1 MSHMNRRNW
10 LAASGAALVA
20 GGLTASGATR
30 CVGEPPVA
38 VSARERIQQRLFPN
52 IQLIT
57 HEGKA
62 VRFYDDLIKDKI
74 VLLNMMYAKCD
85 GICMPTT
92 MNLVKVQ
99 KLLRERYG
107 ARFGR
112 EIVMYSLTLKPEQDS
127 PEALRKYAAAHGVGP
142 GWWFLTGTPEDMEQ
156 LRRKLGYVD
165 LDPQVDKTKLSHTGN
180 VRYGNE
186 ARTIWSACPG
196 LSKPAAIAEAI
207 SWVDWPQ
214 AERAAEGKGAQQ

>member
-1 MSHMNRRNW
+1 MPNMNRRNW
-10 LAASGAALVA
+10 LTASGAALVA
-20 GGLTASGATR
+20 GASLPALASTCSEGAAT
-30 CVGEPPVA
+30 V
-38 VSARERIQQRLFPN
+38 VSPRDRIQQRFFPN
-52 IQLIT
+52 LPLVT
-57 HEGKA
+57 HEGRE

-74 VLLNMMYAKCD
+74 VLLNMMYARCD

-107 ARFGR
+107 DRFGR

-127 PEALRKYAAAHGVGP
+127 PATLKQYAEAHGTGP
-142 GWWFLTGTPEDMEQ
+142 GWLFLTGKPDTMEQ

-196 LSKPAAIAEAI
+196 LSRPAAIAEAI

-214 AERAAEGKGAQQ
+214 AAPATAAKGEEQ

>member
-1 MSHMNRRNW
+1 MPSMNRRNW
-10 LAASGAALVA
+10 LRAAGASRGAGGASAPASGEGA
-20 GGLTASGATR
+20 GTR
-30 CVGEPPVA
+30 P
-38 VSARERIQQRLFPN
+38 VSAARAQIQRRFFPN
-52 IQLIT
+52 LPLVT
-57 HEGKA
+57 HEGNE
-62 VRFYDDLIKDKI
+62 VLFYDDLIKDKI
-74 VLLNMMYAKCD
+74 VLLNMMYARCD

-127 PEALRKYAAAHGVGP
+127 PVALRKYAAAHGAGP
-142 GWWFLTGTPEDMEQ
+142 GWWFLTGKPDDMEQ

-165 LDPQVDKTKLSHTGN
+165 LDPQIDKTKLSHTGN

-196 LSKPAAIAEAI
+196 LIQPDAIAEVI

-214 AERAAEGKGAQQ
+214 AAPAAAGKGAQK

>member
-1 MSHMNRRNW
+1 MNRRNW
-10 LAASGAALVA
+10 LTATGAALAA
-20 GGLTASGATR
+20 GGVAALADDDETSVRATAS
-30 CVGEPPVA
+30 
-38 VSARERIQQRLFPN
+38 ARARIQRRLFPN
-52 IQLIT
+52 LPLVT
-57 HEGKA
+57 HEGKE

-74 VLLNMMYAKCD
+74 VLLNMMYARCD

-99 KLLRERYG
+99 KLLREQYG

-127 PEALRKYAAAHGVGP
+127 PAVLKQYAAAHGVEA
-142 GWWFLTGTPEDMEQ
+142 GWTFLTGTPEDMEQ

-165 LDPQVDKTKLSHTGN
+165 LDPQIDKTKLSHTGN

-196 LSKPAAIAEAI
+196 LSKPSAIAEVI

-214 AERAAEGKGAQQ
+214 AAPATAAKGEQR

>member
-20 GGLTASGATR
+20 GGLKASAATR
-30 CVGEPPVA
+30 CVDEPRQALSP
-38 VSARERIQQRLFPN
+38 RERIQQRLFPN
-52 IQLIT
+52 FELVT
-57 HEGKA
+57 HEGKK
-62 VRFYDDLIKDKI
+62 VLFYDDLIKDKI
-74 VLLNMMYAKCD
+74 VLLNMMYARCD
-85 GICMPTT
+85 GVCMPTT

-99 KLLRERYG
+99 KLLREQYG

-127 PEALRKYAAAHGVGP
+127 PEALRQYAEMHGVEP
-142 GWWFLTGTPEDMEQ
+142 GWWFLTGRPEELEQ

-165 LDPQVDKTKLSHTGN
+165 LDPQVDRTRLSHTGN

-196 LSKPAAIAEAI
+196 LSKPSAIVEAI

-214 AERAAEGKGAQQ
+214 AAPAAAGKGA